1 MTMSENEKK
10 KCEKMLRELDE
21 IFRRY
26 DMPYL
31 MVTPFSCGAYGTTTE
46 IVSTWVLQ
54 GLFDE
59 NIKDMFDE
67 VVKCYQE
74 VTTDEEFMKRQEEL
88 VQNELEKEN
97 N

>member
-26 DMPYL
+26 DLPYL
-31 MVTPFSCGAYGTTTE
+31 MVTSLSCSAYGTTSE

-59 NIKDMFDE
+59 KIKDMFDE
-67 VVKCYQE
+67 VVHIYQE
-74 VTTDEEFMKRQEEL
+74 VTSNEDFMATWKEL

-97 N
+97 S

>member
-1 MTMSENEKK
+1 MSENEKK

-31 MVTPFSCGAYGTTTE
+31 MVTSLSCGAYGTTSE

-59 NIKDMFDE
+59 KIKRMFDE
-67 VVKCYQE
+67 VVKGYQE
-74 VTTDEEFMKRQEEL
+74 VTSNEDFMSTWKEL